1 MLGSVRKVMIAG
13 GGNIGAQVAAALEGG
28 CQVKLLERNAERAR
42 QVATRFSSAIV
53 LHGEATD
60 ETLLAQESIEEI
72 ELFLSRTND
81 DEDNIISASL
91 AKRLGCKRVLA
102 LINRRAYA
110 IMVQDGPIDIG
121 ISPAQVSI
129 GSLQKQVRRGNVVI
143 VLSLRR
149 GKEADVVQREGF
161 FVDEVRNKVIIPHH
175 DTVIEPEDH
184 VIVFCMRRWQVTEVE
199 KLFQVSAGFL

>member
-1 MLGSVRKVMIAG
+1 MIAG